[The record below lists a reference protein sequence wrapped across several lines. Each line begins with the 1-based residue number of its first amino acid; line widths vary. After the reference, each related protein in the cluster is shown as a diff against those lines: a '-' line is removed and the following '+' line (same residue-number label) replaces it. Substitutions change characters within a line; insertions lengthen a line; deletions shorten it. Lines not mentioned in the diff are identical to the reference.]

1 MPKSTIANGVKQLKK
16 HTVADKLMNNGVYY
30 VYVALIQFNNIFY
43 VASNHNSCL
52 MVVKTPQ

>member
-1 MPKSTIANGVKQLKK
+1 MLLVKQLKK